1 MEACW
6 KPGKSHRKLM
16 RKTAESRTLGVSMAS
31 GSPRG
36 GGVGREGRGAAGQ
49 RPGPGSSGGLGVRGA
64 GSQPHKPRPCH
75 APSRPSPGG
84 EGGKGRAGRG
94 AEGGRRG
101 RVVRAGGVGERGRCG
116 PGWQGDAAPPRD
128 ARGVARRCAQSGP
141 GAPGRGR
148 RARPPGSEEAR
159 GIRSARGPLALFE
172 ARSLR
177 SAPQALGL
185 PQPPPLCWERAVP
198 EEGSGGG
205 APQGQPGTGASA
217 ADCAPA
223 PGGGIPS
230 FLGPNLQAS
239 RSLPSRA
246 SPGPGKPRRA
256 PGVGPC
262 PEQPHSLGGVPLST
276 KTGRLFPTLEVRQR
290 PQVFRVWMDAKSCCA
305 LLKAPASLLAVPN
318 LF

>member
-36 GGVGREGRGAAGQ
+36 GGAGREGRGAAGQ

-75 APSRPSPGG
+75 APSRPSQGG
-84 EGGKGRAGRG
+84 EGGKGREGRG

-223 PGGGIPS
+223 PGGGT
-230 FLGPNLQAS
+230 FLPRPQPPGQSIAPLKGQPRAREAS
-239 RSLPSRA
+239 PRARRRALPRTAAFSRWGTALHKDRA
-246 SPGPGKPRRA
+246 SVPDPRGQA
-256 PGVGPC
+256 KAT
-262 PEQPHSLGGVPLST
+262 SL
-276 KTGRLFPTLEVRQR
+276 
-290 PQVFRVWMDAKSCCA
+290 
-305 LLKAPASLLAVPN
+305 
-318 LF
+318 